1 MTDWNKLLSTTG
13 SLAETFGTEWP
24 FCYWGYVYDE
34 KTGWTSAIELRA
46 GDILVLSNGE
56 YVVVEKVQHEILEA
70 PITVYNFGVEDYHTY
85 YVAAS
90 ADSDLFVVGHNRCTY
105 LYDSYSTGRTEPNS
119 LNEKLAMDSV
129 KSNPWGGRII
139 QSDLGDPRLLEG
151 TVKMAKDVSWT
162 YGHVDIHYLYH
173 ERVGF
178 FDFKYI
184 DNK

>member
-1 MTDWNKLLSTTG
+1 M
-13 SLAETFGTEWP
+13 F
-24 FCYWGYVYDE
+24 V
-34 KTGWTSAIELRA
+34 
-46 GDILVLSNGE
+46 LV
-56 YVVVEKVQHEILEA
+56 
-70 PITVYNFGVEDYHTY
+70 
-85 YVAAS
+85 
-90 ADSDLFVVGHNRCTY
+90 HNRCTY

-139 QSDLGDPRLLEG
+139 KSDLGDPRLLEG

-178 FDFKYI
+178 LDFKYI

>member
-1 MTDWNKLLSTTG
+1 MIRTSSIDTVQRNKLESLIRSGLSK
-13 SLAETFGTEWP
+13 F
-24 FCYWGYVYDE
+24 
-34 KTGWTSAIELRA
+34 
-46 GDILVLSNGE
+46 
-56 YVVVEKVQHEILEA
+56 
-70 PITVYNFGVEDYHTY
+70 TY
-85 YVAAS
+85 I
-90 ADSDLFVVGHNRCTY
+90 H
-105 LYDSYSTGRTEPNS
+105 
-119 LNEKLAMDSV
+119 SV

-139 QSDLGDPRLLEG
+139 KSDLGDPRLLEG